1 MLWYPARLMAVQ
13 GDPDTGQKM
22 RPIITKLAKVS
33 LLVRDYD
40 EAIRVSIEDHRRARR
55 TIEKHCQETGCDPSQ
70 IDISHNATM
79 LIAEDRKA
87 LDAVHLQ
94 EIDRRGL
101 SVDDYRASLGNAIVG
116 TPEERV
122 A

>member
-1 MLWYPARLMAVQ
+1 MLWYPARLIAVQ

-33 LLVRDYD
+33 LLVRNYD

-55 TIEKHCQETGCDPSQ
+55 TIDKHCQETGCDPSQ
-70 IDISHNATM
+70 IDISHNATV
-79 LIAEDRKA
+79 LIAEARKA
-87 LDAVHLQ
+87 LDAVLLQ

-101 SVDDYRASLGNAIVG
+101 SVNDSERLSL
-116 TPEERV
+116 TPS
-122 A
+122 